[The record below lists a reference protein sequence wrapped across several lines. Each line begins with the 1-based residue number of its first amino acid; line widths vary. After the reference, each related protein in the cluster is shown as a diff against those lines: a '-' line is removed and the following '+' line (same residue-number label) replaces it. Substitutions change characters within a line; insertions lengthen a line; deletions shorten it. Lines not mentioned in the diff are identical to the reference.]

1 MWTAAE
7 RWTVRLLI
15 LVVFVLLA
23 RLLKPSQF
31 GLVALASTFSGILMT
46 VAEAGITNYIV
57 QASDLDERRINSAF
71 WTAIIISAV
80 FGAAL
85 VASAPALAEVLHQRR
100 LAPLI
105 QVLSLTLL
113 FTGVSSVPTGLLQR
127 EMQFGRLAGRQIGG
141 AFVSS
146 FVGIG
151 LALAGAGAWALVAQT
166 VTSLGVATVILWI
179 RCPWRPSRQF
189 SFEYAMDSMR
199 FGWKMLT
206 INLLITLRDQGD
218 NLLIGAILGPVALG
232 YWTISSR
239 ILLILVELGVTVVQ
253 TVSIPAFARL
263 KHDRARLLR
272 AYSKATTVAAM
283 VMLPMLVTVSVM
295 SPDLVPAL
303 FGHKWVRAG
312 DLAELQ
318 SLTGVF
324 MMLVNFDGSVY
335 IAIGKL
341 RVELVLVSCIVA
353 FHLAVVIVFARY
365 GLIPIAI
372 AVLGQNAITWLIRL
386 QLLRRVVGIRWG
398 AYKGLLAPIISAAAC
413 AGLLLTLRGML
424 PRPSIFPVCLVSLLG
439 LTVYAVALWFLS
451 ELFRENIRPA
461 GRTVQRR
468 LARG

>member
-1 MWTAAE
+1 
-7 RWTVRLLI
+7 
-15 LVVFVLLA
+15 
-23 RLLKPSQF
+23 
-31 GLVALASTFSGILMT
+31 
-46 VAEAGITNYIV
+46 
-57 QASDLDERRINSAF
+57 
-71 WTAIIISAV
+71 
-80 FGAAL
+80 
-85 VASAPALAEVLHQRR
+85 
-100 LAPLI
+100 
-105 QVLSLTLL
+105 
-113 FTGVSSVPTGLLQR
+113 
-127 EMQFGRLAGRQIGG
+127 
-141 AFVSS
+141 
-146 FVGIG
+146 
-151 LALAGAGAWALVAQT
+151 
-166 VTSLGVATVILWI
+166 
-179 RCPWRPSRQF
+179 
-189 SFEYAMDSMR
+189 
-199 FGWKMLT
+199 
-206 INLLITLRDQGD
+206 
-218 NLLIGAILGPVALG
+218 
-232 YWTISSR
+232 
-239 ILLILVELGVTVVQ
+239 
-253 TVSIPAFARL
+253 
-263 KHDRARLLR
+263 
-272 AYSKATTVAAM
+272 